1 VPPLVLLS
9 GLLCDEL
16 IWSDVAARLRDVA
29 DVRIVTFPGFS
40 SIGDM
45 AEHVLSVAPARF
57 ALAGHSMGGRVAI
70 ETVRRAPQ
78 RVIALALLNTGIHP
92 LRPNEIE
99 NRNALVHI
107 ARERGMS
114 AVAAEW
120 LPPMMGADAA
130 RIAELTPALTAM
142 VERQTPAGFAGQ
154 ITALLERPDALA
166 VLPSVRVPTLLL
178 SASNDRWSPVAQH
191 RDMQRLVPHAEL
203 IAVENAGHMAPV
215 EQPDAVARALRDWLA
230 RI

>member
-178 SASNDRWSPVAQH
+178 SATNDRWSPVAQH